1 MPAQRRPGMDHEHYE
16 WSPIINRPVLRWPG
30 QAPVALCVL
39 VSLSVMELDA
49 PPDSVQS
56 PVLAGGL
63 GPRPYPDYARQSHR
77 EYGHRVGIFR
87 VLDVLA
93 AHRIPATVAVDALT
107 AEGYPALMAELVA
120 RGCEIIA
127 HGVSASQM
135 ISSRMSESEER
146 AYIARSIAACTN
158 ATGSAP
164 AGWLGPEYGES
175 QRTPTLLADAGI
187 RYVCDWVNDEQPY
200 RMTTPSG
207 QLHALPL
214 LWELDDVNA
223 VWDRRLSVARYGRA
237 IVEAFEGLQRDGARN
252 ARLLALH
259 LHPWLM
265 GQPSRIDALDAAL
278 GKIARAD
285 GCWMANGST
294 IIERFCTH
302 PPGSEA

>member
-1 MPAQRRPGMDHEHYE
+1 MDHEHYP
-16 WSPIINRPVLRWPG
+16 WSPIVNRPVLRWPE
-30 QAPVALCVL
+30 QAPVALCVI
-39 VSLSVMELDA
+39 VSLSQMELD
-49 PPDSVQS
+49 PPPGSLQS
-56 PVLAGGL
+56 STLAGGIV
-63 GPRPYPDYARQSHR
+63 PRPYPDFPRQSHR

-93 AHRIPATVAVDALT
+93 AHGVPATVAVDALT
-107 AEGYPALMAELVA
+107 AEGYPQLMSELTA

-127 HGVSASQM
+127 HGISASQM

-146 AYIARSIAACTN
+146 AYIARSIAACTQ

-164 AGWLGPEYGES
+164 AGWLSPEYGES
-175 QRTPTLLADAGI
+175 VRTPALLAQAGI

-214 LWELDDVNA
+214 MWELDDVNA
-223 VWDRRLSVARYGRA
+223 VWDRRLTASRYSRA
-237 IVEAFEGLQRDGARN
+237 IVEAFEGLHKDGVRN

-265 GQPSRIDALDAAL
+265 GQPHRIDSLDAAL
-278 GKIARAD
+278 GEIVRKG

-294 IIERFCTH
+294 IIERFCSH
-302 PPGSEA
+302 PPGSEV